1 MSITNG
7 VEVILRLL
15 GIAAL
20 VEGLVSAFKVTTKWE
35 FVTMGIGVLLCPL
48 IGANLFDLLSM
59 PLTVPGVDWLG
70 RLIGQVLTGV
80 VVSRGADYLL
90 LLWGRVTEWGN
101 GEKAAH
107 GG

>member
-1 MSITNG
+1 MSIANG

-20 VEGLVSAFKVTTKWE
+20 VEGLVSAFKVSTKWE

-48 IGANLFDLLSM
+48 TGLNLFTLLEM

-70 RLIGQVLTGV
+70 NLIGQVLTGV

-90 LLWGRVTEWGN
+90 ILWGRVTEWGSGAN
-101 GEKAAH
+101 VVK
-107 GG
+107 

>member
-1 MSITNG
+1 MSIANG

-20 VEGLVSAFKVTTKWE
+20 VEGLVSAFKVSTKWE

-48 IGANLFDLLSM
+48 TGLNLFTLLEM

-70 RLIGQVLTGV
+70 NLIGQVLTGV

-90 LLWGRVTEWGN
+90 ILWGRVTEWGSGAN
-101 GEKAAH
+101 VAK
-107 GG
+107 